1 MCEYQSIAEFL
12 EDHEDEIV
20 VITLKKY
27 YDLCNRPNKID
38 IEPDQDILDAI
49 ALVLRDFMP
58 PSDYLKWKNSIAT
71 KEEQE

>member
-20 VITLKKY
+20 VEALKRY
-27 YDLCNRPNKID
+27 YKLLSIPNKID
-38 IEPDQDILDAI
+38 IEPDQEILDAV
-49 ALVLRDFMP
+49 ALVLKDFMA
-58 PSDYLKWKNSIAT
+58 PSEYLKWVNSIAT